1 MAWRLGI
8 EQKVDQYGVSQKYKT
23 DDVMKKLIK
32 NNKSVDKFEEGILLG
47 RQAATAADPVRVAAL
62 VKMGYI
68 KDATG
73 LTDFYMNEEIG
84 QQQLEENKRI
94 GAFATEALRAKDLG
108 VQFDA
113 GRIKQ
118 LVAATG
124 VATEADAA
132 EKALQL
138 YQGVGA
144 NLRQTIAASGMY
156 ERTGQTA
163 AESATPIQTELENEL
178 LYGMPSERRKRL
190 AQQNANAFQAQQGT
204 YITSGGN
211 VSLKGSQSLPGLL

>member
-8 EQKVDQYGVSQKYKT
+8 EKKVDQYGVSQKYKT
-23 DDVMKKLIK
+23 DDVLKKLIK

-47 RQAATAADPVRVAAL
+47 NQAATAADPARVAAL
-62 VKMGYI
+62 IAMGYI

-73 LTDFYMNEEIG
+73 LKDFYMNEDIG

-94 GAFATEALRAKDLG
+94 GAFATEAIRAKELG
-108 VQFDA
+108 IQFDA
-113 GRIKQ
+113 ERIKQ
-118 LVAATG
+118 IAAATG
-124 VATEADAA
+124 TTTEEDAA
-132 EKALQL
+132 NKALNL

-163 AESATPIQTELENEL
+163 AQSATPIQTELENEL
-178 LYGMPSERRKRL
+178 LYGMPSERRKRV
-190 AQQNANAFQAQQGT
+190 AKMNDSAFQAQPGT

-211 VSLKGSQSLPGLL
+211 ASLKGSQAF